1 MAKKNEVTFTPVNR
15 IGEPCSCCARDR
27 GPRAVR
33 GVRVFS
39 PGDGLTIYYCDS
51 CIGHLAKAKEHP

>member
-1 MAKKNEVTFTPVNR
+1 MKQKVTFTPVNR
-15 IGEPCSCCARDR
+15 IGEPCACCGRDR

-39 PGDGLTIYYCDS
+39 SDDNLTNYYCDV
-51 CIGHLAKAKEHP
+51 CIGQLAKAKAHP